1 MKKKKNK
8 VNFNGELFSSKKKI
22 FNTSNRAF
30 LYGDALFETIRM
42 FDGEL
47 PFLDK
52 HIKRLRNGLSFLKY
66 KIPKNYNA
74 KFFQK
79 EIKKIAKGNARIR
92 LTVFRNSG
100 GLYTPQ
106 DLNPQFL
113 ITASPLTQ
121 SKFHLNKKGLNI
133 GLFDDFQL
141 PCSTFSNLKT
151 TNSLPYIMAGIYKE
165 EQNLSDCL
173 LLNEK
178 GRIAEASS
186 SNIFLFKN
194 NEIITPSLSEGC
206 ISGTLRQSLI
216 DIAKVEKLKIHE
228 IPVTLSALQQ
238 AEEVWL
244 TNAIQGI
251 RWVKS
256 FDNQYFYTNTKAK
269 ALLSKLNF
277 LTEQV

>member
-1 MKKKKNK
+1 MSKKKSKINL
-8 VNFNGELFSSKKKI
+8 NGEIFSSKKKI
-22 FNTSNRAF
+22 FDSNNRAF

-42 FDGEL
+42 FNGEL
-47 PFLDK
+47 SFLDL
-52 HIKRLRNGLSFLKY
+52 HLKRLRKGLAFFKY

-74 KFFQK
+74 NFFQK

-100 GLYTPQ
+100 GLYTPE
-106 DLNPQFL
+106 DRSPQFL
-113 ITASPLTQ
+113 ITATPLNK
-121 SKFHLNKKGLNI
+121 SKFHLNKKGLEI
-133 GLFDDFQL
+133 GLFDEMKL
-141 PCSTFSNLKT
+141 PCTEVSNLKT

-165 EQNLSDCL
+165 EQNLNDCI

-206 ISGTLRQSLI
+206 IEGTLRQSLLKV
-216 DIAKVEKLKIHE
+216 AKAEKLKIHE
-228 IPVTLSALQQ
+228 IPVTLSALNQ
-238 AEEVWL
+238 AEEIWL

-251 RWVKS
+251 RWVSS
-256 FDNQYFYTNTKAK
+256 FNQQIFYKNNNAK
-269 ALLSKLNF
+269 ALITKLNF
-277 LTEQV
+277 LTKQV

>member
-1 MKKKKNK
+1 MAKKKLK
-8 VNFNGELFSSKKKI
+8 VNFNGEVFGSKKKI
-22 FNTSNRAF
+22 FNASNRAF

-42 FDGEL
+42 FEGEL

-52 HIKRLRNGLSFLKY
+52 HLKRLREGLTFFKY
-66 KIPKNYNA
+66 KIPKNYTVP
-74 KFFQK
+74 FFQK
-79 EIKKIAKGNARIR
+79 EIKKLTKGNTRIR

-100 GLYTPQ
+100 GLYTPL
-106 DLNPQFL
+106 DFSPQFL
-113 ITASPLTQ
+113 ITATPLNESQ
-121 SKFHLNKKGLNI
+121 FHLNKKGLNI

-141 PCSTFSNLKT
+141 PCTPFSNLKT

-165 EQNLSDCL
+165 EQNLSDCI

-216 DIAKVEKLKIHE
+216 DIAKVEKLKVHE
-228 IPVTLSALQQ
+228 IPVTLSALQL
-238 AEEVWL
+238 ADEVLL

-256 FDNQYFYTNTKAK
+256 FNNEYSYTNTQTKT
-269 ALLSKLNF
+269 LLQKLNL
-277 LTEQV
+277 LTS

>member
-1 MKKKKNK
+1 MTKKKSKINL
-8 VNFNGELFSSKKKI
+8 NGEIFSSKKKI
-22 FNTSNRAF
+22 FDANNRAF

-47 PFLDK
+47 PFLDL
-52 HIKRLRNGLSFLKY
+52 HLQRLRKGLSFFKY
-66 KIPKNYNA
+66 KIPKNFNSI
-74 KFFQK
+74 FFRK
-79 EIKKIAKGNARIR
+79 EIKRIAKGNARIR
-92 LTVFRNSG
+92 LTVFRSSG

-106 DLNPQFL
+106 DINPQFL
-113 ITASPLTQ
+113 ITTSPLNN
-121 SKFHLNKKGLNI
+121 SKFHLNKKGLEI
-133 GLFDDFQL
+133 GLFNDFQL
-141 PCSTFSNLKT
+141 PCSLVSNLKT
-151 TNSLPYIMAGIYKE
+151 TNSLPYIMAGIFKK
-165 EQNLSDCL
+165 EQNLSDCI

-194 NEIITPSLSEGC
+194 DEIITPSQSEGC
-206 ISGTLRQSLI
+206 ISGTLRQTLL
-216 DIAKVEKLKIHE
+216 DIAKVEKLKVHE

-251 RWVKS
+251 RWVKT

-269 ALLSKLNF
+269 ALISKLNL
-277 LTEQV
+277 LTKEV

>member
-1 MKKKKNK
+1 MSKKKSK
-8 VNFNGELFSSKKKI
+8 VNLNGEIFGSKKKI
-22 FNTSNRAF
+22 FDVSNRAF

-42 FDGEL
+42 FDGKV
-47 PFLDK
+47 PFLNH
-52 HIKRLRNGLSFLKY
+52 HIKRLKNGLSFFKY
-66 KIPKNYNA
+66 RIPKNYTA

-79 EIKKIAKGNARIR
+79 EIKKIAGGNARIR

-106 DLNPQFL
+106 DLNSQFL
-113 ITASPLTQ
+113 ITASPLSK

-133 GLFDDFQL
+133 GLFDDFEL
-141 PCSTFSNLKT
+141 PCSAFSHLKT
-151 TNSLPYIMAGIYKE
+151 TNSLPYIMAGIYKK
-165 EQNLSDCL
+165 EQNLSDCI

-186 SNIFLFKN
+186 SNVFLFKN

-238 AEEVWL
+238 ADEVWL

-251 RWVKS
+251 RWVQS

-269 ALLSKLNF
+269 ALILKLNF
-277 LTEQV
+277 LTE

>member
-1 MKKKKNK
+1 MSKKKSKL
-8 VNFNGELFSSKKKI
+8 NFNGEIYASQKKI
-22 FNTSNRAF
+22 FDTSNRAF

-42 FDGEL
+42 FEGEL

-52 HIKRLRNGLSFLKY
+52 HISRLQKGLTFFKY
-66 KIPKNYNA
+66 KIPKNYNVN
-74 KFFQK
+74 FFQK

-106 DLNPQFL
+106 KLSPQFL
-113 ITASPLTQ
+113 ITTSPLKQ
-121 SKFHLNKKGLNI
+121 AEFHLNKKGLNI

-141 PCSTFSNLKT
+141 PCTPYSNLKT
-151 TNSLPYIMAGIYKE
+151 TNSLPYIMAGIFKK
-165 EQNLSDCL
+165 EQNLSDCI

-186 SNIFLFKN
+186 SNILLLKN

-206 ISGTLRQSLI
+206 ISGTLRQTLLQ
-216 DIAKVEKLKIHE
+216 IAKIEKLKIHE
-228 IPVTLSALQQ
+228 IPVTLSSLKQ
-238 AEEVWL
+238 ADEILL

-256 FDNQYFYTNTKAK
+256 FNNEYFYTNIKAK
-269 ALLSKLNF
+269 TLLLKLNL
-277 LTEQV
+277 LTTKV